1 MRRRR
6 YDEEL
11 LNKLKKQKEKGIL
24 YEALTKPAEPPYF
37 RMVLKRPEETEE
49 DWNALLS
56 WSDYWRHPVKDSS
69 GRPLWHIDEKGK
81 NTKSFG
87 RQTLPVRVFVDR
99 PEDAFTLLSMN
110 GEKREFLSRLKEVDE
125 KNGALKEWFI
135 HYYPRI
141 RSEEFYPLFFPI
153 ADFFKKQEEKGGYL
167 RELSIPGVD
176 TKFLE
181 KHAFLVRTLWN
192 ALFPENQVDSN
203 EEMKEKL
210 FIKEVPTP
218 AICARSLDDTMLFC
232 GVRKFFLS
240 NDEVA
245 RFNPPH
251 KRIFITENKVNGYT
265 FPDAK
270 GSLILFGMGYGV
282 LELARQAKW
291 LEKKEIYYWGDLDA
305 DGFNILSA
313 LRHILPNVHS
323 FLMDRDTLL
332 AYVDRKIRDTGN
344 TSVIP
349 DRLTVSEKMAWKEI
363 HDHGWRL
370 EQERIPSD
378 EVEWAV
384 EQLE

>member
-1 MRRRR
+1 MRKR
-6 YDEEL
+6 YDEDL
-11 LNKLKKQKEKGIL
+11 LKKLKKQEEKGTL
-24 YEALTKPAEPPYF
+24 YEALTKEIEPPYF

-87 RQTLPVRVFVDR
+87 RQTLPVRVFIDS
-99 PEDAFTLLSMN
+99 PKDAFALLSMN
-110 GEKREFLSRLKEVDE
+110 REKREFLSRLKEVDE
-125 KNGALKEWFI
+125 RNGALKDWFI

-141 RSEEFYPLFFPI
+141 RSEGFYPLFFPI

-251 KRIFITENKVNGYT
+251 RRIFITENKVNGYT
-265 FPDAK
+265 FPHAK
-270 GSLILFGMGYGV
+270 DSLILFGMGYGV

-291 LEKKEIYYWGDLDA
+291 LEEKEVYYWGDLDS

-313 LRHILPNVHS
+313 LRHILPHVHS
-323 FLMDRDTLL
+323 FLMDRETLL
-332 AYVDRKIRDTGN
+332 AYVDRNIRDTGN
-344 TSVIP
+344 TTVIP
-349 DRLTVSEKMAWKEI
+349 DRLTVSEKMAWKEV

-378 EVEWAV
+378 EVERAV
-384 EQLE
+384 GQLE

>member
-6 YDEEL
+6 YDEGL
-11 LNKLKKQKEKGIL
+11 LNKLKKQEEKGTL

-49 DWNALLS
+49 DWKALLS

-87 RQTLPVRVFVDR
+87 RQTLPVRVFVDS
-99 PEDAFTLLSMN
+99 PKDAFTLLSMN
-110 GEKREFLSRLKEVDE
+110 REKREFLSCLKEVDE
-125 KNGALKEWFI
+125 RNSALKDWFI

-141 RSEEFYPLFFPI
+141 RSEGFYPLFFPI

-251 KRIFITENKVNGYT
+251 RRIFITENKVNGYT
-265 FPDAK
+265 FPHAK
-270 GSLILFGMGYGV
+270 DSLILFGMGYGV

-291 LEKKEIYYWGDLDA
+291 LEEKEVYYWGDLDS

-313 LRHILPNVHS
+313 LRHILPHVHS
-323 FLMDRDTLL
+323 FLMDRETLL
-332 AYVDRKIRDTGN
+332 AYVDRNIRDTGN
-344 TSVIP
+344 TTVIP
-349 DRLTVSEKMAWKEI
+349 DRLTVSEKMAWKEV

>member
-1 MRRRR
+1 MRKR
-6 YDEEL
+6 YDEDL
-11 LNKLKKQKEKGIL
+11 LKKLKRQEEKGTL
-24 YEALTKPAEPPYF
+24 YEALTKETEPPYF
-37 RMVLKRPEETEE
+37 RMVLKRPEETEKN
-49 DWNALLS
+49 WNALLS
-56 WSDYWRHPVKDSS
+56 WSDYWRHPLKDSG
-69 GRPLWHIDEKGK
+69 GRPLWRIEEKGK
-81 NTKSFG
+81 NTASFG
-87 RQTLPVRVFVDR
+87 RQTLPVRVFVDT
-99 PEDAFTLLSMN
+99 PKDAFALLSMN
-110 GEKREFLSRLKEVDE
+110 REKREFLSQLKEVEE
-125 KNGALKEWFI
+125 KKETLKDWFI

-141 RSEEFYPLFFPI
+141 RSEGFYPLLFPI
-153 ADFFKKQEEKGGYL
+153 ADFFMRQEEKGGYL

-210 FIKEVPTP
+210 FIREVPAPT
-218 AICARSLDDTMLFC
+218 ICARSLDETMLFF
-232 GVRKFFLS
+232 GARKFFLS

-245 RFNPPH
+245 RFHPPH
-251 KRIFITENKVNGYT
+251 QRIFITENKVNGYT
-265 FPDAK
+265 FPDSPK
-270 GSLILFGMGYGV
+270 SLILFGMGYGV

-291 LEKKEIYYWGDLDA
+291 LAEKEVYYWGDLDS

-313 LRHILPNVHS
+313 LRHILPKVHS

-332 AYVDRKIRDTGN
+332 AYVDKKIRDTGN
-344 TSVIP
+344 TSIIP
-349 DRLTVSEKMAWKEI
+349 DRLTVSEKMAWKEV
-363 HDHGWRL
+363 HVHGWRL

>member
-11 LNKLKKQKEKGIL
+11 LNKLKKQEEKGTL

-87 RQTLPVRVFVDR
+87 RQTLPVRVFVDS
-99 PEDAFTLLSMN
+99 PKDAFTLLSMN
-110 GEKREFLSRLKEVDE
+110 REKREFLSCLKQVDE
-125 KNGALKEWFI
+125 RNGALKDWFI

-141 RSEEFYPLFFPI
+141 RSEGFYPLFFPI

-203 EEMKEKL
+203 EGMKEKL

-251 KRIFITENKVNGYT
+251 RRIFITENKVNGYT
-265 FPDAK
+265 FPHAK
-270 GSLILFGMGYGV
+270 DSLILFGMGYGV

-291 LEKKEIYYWGDLDA
+291 LEEKEVYYWGDLDS

-313 LRHILPNVHS
+313 LRHILPHVHS
-323 FLMDRDTLL
+323 FLMDRETLL
-332 AYVDRKIRDTGN
+332 AYVDRNIRDTGN
-344 TSVIP
+344 TTVIP
-349 DRLTVSEKMAWKEI
+349 DRLTVSEKMAWKEV

>member
-1 MRRRR
+1 
-6 YDEEL
+6 
-11 LNKLKKQKEKGIL
+11 
-24 YEALTKPAEPPYF
+24 
-37 RMVLKRPEETEE
+37 MVLKRPEETEE
-49 DWNALLS
+49 DWSLLLS
-56 WSDYWRHPVKDSS
+56 WSDYWRHPVKDGS
-69 GRPLWHIDEKGK
+69 GKPLWRIDEKGK
-81 NTKSFG
+81 NTKTFG

-99 PEDAFTLLSMN
+99 PEDAFALLGMN
-110 GEKREFLSRLKEVDE
+110 GEKREFLSSLKEVDE
-125 KNGALKEWFI
+125 KNGALKDWFI

-141 RSEEFYPLFFPI
+141 RSEEFYPLFFNI
-153 ADFFKKQEEKGGYL
+153 ADFFQKQEEKEGYL
-167 RELSIPGVD
+167 REISIPGVD

-181 KHAFLVRTLWN
+181 RHAFLVRTLWN
-192 ALFPENQVDSN
+192 ALFPDNQVDSN

-210 FIKEVPTP
+210 FVKDVPIP
-218 AICARSLDDTMLFC
+218 SICARSLDASMLFC

-240 NDEVA
+240 NDDVA

-265 FPDAK
+265 FPDCR

-291 LEKKEIYYWGDLDA
+291 LADKEVYYWGDLDS
-305 DGFNILSA
+305 DGFNILSS

-332 AYVDRKIRDTGN
+332 AYVDKEIKDTGN
-344 TSVIP
+344 TAVIP
-349 DRLTVSEKMAWKEI
+349 DRLTVSEKMAWKEV

-370 EQERIPSD
+370 EQERIPSE

>member
-1 MRRRR
+1 MRKR
-6 YDEEL
+6 YDEDL
-11 LNKLKKQKEKGIL
+11 LKKLKKQEEKGTL
-24 YEALTKPAEPPYF
+24 YEALTKETEPPYF

-56 WSDYWRHPVKDSS
+56 WSDYWRHPAKDSS
-69 GRPLWHIDEKGK
+69 GRPLWNIDEKGK

-87 RQTLPVRVFVDR
+87 RQTLPVRVFIDS
-99 PEDAFTLLSMN
+99 PKDAFALLSMN
-110 GEKREFLSRLKEVDE
+110 REKREFLSRLKEVDE
-125 KNGALKEWFI
+125 RNGALKDWFI

-141 RSEEFYPLFFPI
+141 RSEGFYPLFFPI

-251 KRIFITENKVNGYT
+251 RRIFITENKVNGYT
-265 FPDAK
+265 FPHAK
-270 GSLILFGMGYGV
+270 DSLILFGMGYGV

-291 LEKKEIYYWGDLDA
+291 LEEKEVYYWGDLDS

-313 LRHILPNVHS
+313 LRHILPHVHS
-323 FLMDRDTLL
+323 FLMDRETLL
-332 AYVDRKIRDTGN
+332 AYVDRNIRDTGN
-344 TSVIP
+344 TTVIP
-349 DRLTVSEKMAWKEI
+349 DRLTVSEKMAWKEV